1 MHRVM
6 EYCAH
11 DADSCRSL
19 WEKRNVLIEH
29 FEIANLSFTPLS
41 YAFYNANGIKV
52 RNMVAYEANKS
63 GYSMP
68 MSYNSFNYRSK
79 DIKAVEFYEKYPG
92 AHVAKPKKG
101 INCTPVIALD
111 FESLYPSIIM
121 AH

>member
-1 MHRVM
+1 MK
-6 EYCAH
+6 YCAH
-11 DADSCRSL
+11 DADSCRAL
-19 WEKRNVLIEH
+19 WNKLNVIMEHIEV
-29 FEIANLSFTPLS
+29 ANLSFTPLS

-52 RNMVAYEANKS
+52 RNMVAYEAGKL
-63 GYSMP
+63 GFSMP
-68 MSYNSFNYRSK
+68 MSYTSFNYRTK

-101 INCTPVIALD
+101 INSTPVIALD